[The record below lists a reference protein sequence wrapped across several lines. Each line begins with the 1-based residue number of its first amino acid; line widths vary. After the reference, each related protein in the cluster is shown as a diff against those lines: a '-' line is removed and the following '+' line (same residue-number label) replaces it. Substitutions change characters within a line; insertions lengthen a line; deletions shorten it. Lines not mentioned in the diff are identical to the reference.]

1 MGDWSRSDF
10 LTEGFA
16 MKRIFTMAALAA
28 SLSLGAHFS
37 ASASDY
43 PTKPIKII
51 CPFSAGGSMDVF
63 SRAFATVAEKY
74 LGQPVVVSNR
84 PGALGLIG
92 DVEGLKAKPDGYTIT
107 NRSTMRCTT
116 LEWEKLNG
124 RTPPYVPEDWVNL
137 GAFTMEPTLI
147 VVPYNSPW
155 NTIDDMVKACK
166 AKPNFYRFGSGSMG
180 TSLPGFVLMK
190 ALDIKMR
197 HVPYNGGG
205 PLLAA
210 LAGGHV
216 DFSGQWPSAT
226 LSLVRGKKLKAL
238 AVQGAK
244 RLKDIPD
251 VPTTAEL
258 GIKDVEWEQGSGL
271 SVPSKTPK
279 EIVDKLRAV
288 SEKVAKDPDF
298 IRIIEAGQ
306 GEVIFMDGPT
316 MTQRN
321 IPETKRVAKIL
332 KELLESGD
340 IKKD

>member
-1 MGDWSRSDF
+1 
-10 LTEGFA
+10 
-16 MKRIFTMAALAA
+16 MKRVFTLAVLTLIFGIG
-28 SLSLGAHFS
+28 SSPDGI
-37 ASASDY
+37 ASDY

-51 CPFSAGGSMDVF
+51 CPFSVGGSIDVL
-63 SRAFATVAEKY
+63 SRAFASVAEKY

-92 DVEGLKAKPDGYTIT
+92 EVEGLNAKPDGYTIT
-107 NRSTMRCTT
+107 TRSTMRSTT

-124 RTPPYVPEDWVNL
+124 RKPPYVPEDFVNL
-137 GAFTMEPTLI
+137 GAFTMEPTVI

-155 NTIDDMVKACK
+155 NTMDDMVKACK

-180 TSLPGFVLMK
+180 TSLPGFLLMK
-190 ALDIKMR
+190 VLDIKMR

-226 LSLVRGKKLKAL
+226 LSLVRGKKLKVL
-238 AVQGAK
+238 AVQGEK
-244 RLKDIPD
+244 RLKAIPD

-258 GIKDVEWEQGSGL
+258 GIIGAEWEQGTGL
-271 SVPSKTPK
+271 SVPSKTPQD
-279 EIVDKLRAV
+279 IVDKLRAV
-288 SEKVAKDPDF
+288 AEKVANDPAF
-298 IRIIEAGQ
+298 IKIIEAGY
-306 GEVIFMDGPT
+306 GEVIFMDGPA
-316 MTQRN
+316 MTKRN
-321 IPETKRVAKIL
+321 IPDTKRAAKIL
-332 KELLESGD
+332 RELLETGD